1 MAPHIPSRPLTSP
14 HIRPSTSARTTR
26 APLYTCLLAHAL
38 AHAPHAPPH
47 PSPLAPHPGPLNLH
61 PSPFV
66 LRPSFLTLTSPNHAW
81 AQLSSHPLI
90 PHLTPQLSP
99 PPLAPPACTPQPPP
113 STSTPRL
120 SPLTLH
126 PSPCTPHPSPT
137 PLQAQGAAQTDCDD
151 RDGPSPGR
159 RRRARPPALLLER
172 NWSVTDRRRPRDALC
187 WAPC

>member
-99 PPLAPPACTPQPPP
+99 SPLAPQPAPLNPHPQPPP
-113 STSTPRL
+113 L
-120 SPLTLH
+120 AYH
-126 PSPCTPHPSPT
+126 PSPCIPHPAPLTPHLPLSRPKAQLKPT
-137 PLQAQGAAQTDCDD
+137 VMTETAPHPDAVAAL
-151 RDGPSPGR
+151 
-159 RRRARPPALLLER
+159 ARLR
-172 NWSVTDRRRPRDALC
+172 FC
-187 WAPC
+187 